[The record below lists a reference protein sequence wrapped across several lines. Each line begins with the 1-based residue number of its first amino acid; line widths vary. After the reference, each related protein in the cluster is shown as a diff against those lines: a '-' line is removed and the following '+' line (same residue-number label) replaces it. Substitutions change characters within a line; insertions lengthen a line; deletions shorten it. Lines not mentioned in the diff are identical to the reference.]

1 MSEGA
6 TKEKK
11 APKPVELN
19 ETETAIADSSA
30 MDNFSQSLSENIPQA
45 QRDRFVKRAELIATL
60 SNRLAIK
67 AARARHRFTPKAK
80 TEAAPAEGTAVTE

>member
-1 MSEGA
+1 MSDGT

-19 ETETAIADSSA
+19 ETEAAIANSDA

-80 TEAAPAEGTAVTE
+80 AATEAAPAE